1 MTAQELDAI
10 LDGQLAVDLGLEPSV
25 WGQGG
30 VSVVPWRELPGR
42 RLYWQDHPFFLGHI
56 RRGTA
61 AFAVHQDLLPW
72 AREHLSSLEPEW
84 CLDYQELR
92 AMDEALRPFGWGICK
107 AHPFFTPD
115 LSTPRAIP
123 AGDDVAWYEGPDLER
138 FRGDPRWAGTLAF
151 QPALP
156 DMLAVAALDA
166 SGAPVGMAG
175 ASRDGARLWQI
186 DVNVLPEHRGRG
198 LAVRLTA
205 LLKDA
210 LLDRGVVPF
219 YGTALSHTA
228 SLNVARQAGFRPA
241 WAEVWARPLNRLGDS
256 L

>member
-1 MTAQELDAI
+1 MTSQELEAVIDA
-10 LDGQLAVDLGLEPSV
+10 QLAVDLGLEPSV
-25 WGQGG
+25 WDRGG
-30 VSVVPWRELPGR
+30 VTVVPWRELPGR
-42 RLYWQDHPFFLGHI
+42 RRYWEGHPFFLGHI
-56 RRGTA
+56 RRDTA
-61 AFAVHQDLLPW
+61 AFAVHPDLLPW
-72 AREHLSSLEPEW
+72 AREVLPGLEPEW
-84 CLDYQELR
+84 CLDYGGLR
-92 AMDEALRPFGWGICK
+92 TMDQALRPFGWGICK
-107 AHPFFTPD
+107 AHPFFSPD
-115 LSTPRAIP
+115 LSLPRTAP
-123 AGDDVAWYEGPDLER
+123 KGDLAWYEGADLEQ

-156 DMLAVAALDA
+156 DMLAVAALDG

-186 DVNVLPEHRGRG
+186 GVNILPGYRGQG

-228 SLNVARQAGFRPA
+228 SLNVARRAGFRPA
-241 WAEVWARPLNRLGDS
+241 WAEVWARPLDRLNDS